1 MVPSLIQWR
10 ASRGEKTNG
19 PTTEMMHDIAL
30 PLLYEPGSSWSYG
43 VSLDWAGL
51 LVARLNNTSLESFM
65 ETNIW
70 TPLGI
75 KNITFHQELKPDVAK
90 NLAKLTAR
98 SGIRNPHRGLPARNP
113 GAKAEWIDELLYA
126 TPTKDEVGGAG
137 AIGNPIEYMKILT
150 SLLSPTSVLLKPATI
165 DQMFT
170 PQFAPGSGS
179 LEAYEEFCAW
189 PPLIGAFASQPE
201 GTKVNWGLGG
211 MVFMQDLEYGKKKGT
226 MSWSGLPNLL
236 WTVDR
241 EAGLACFYASN
252 IVPFGDFES
261 AEMQTLF
268 EKEMYRRFGQWKSRT
283 ERKL

>member
-1 MVPSLIQWR
+1 
-10 ASRGEKTNG
+10 
-19 PTTEMMHDIAL
+19 MMHDITL

-51 LVARLNNTSLESFM
+51 LVARLNNTSLEAFM

-75 KNITFHQELKPDVAK
+75 KNITFHQEQKPDVEK
-90 NLAKLTAR
+90 NLVKLTAR
-98 SGIRNPHRGLPARNP
+98 SGIRNPHRGLPVKNP
-113 GAKAEWIDELLYA
+113 GAKVEWIDELLYA
-126 TPTKDEVGGAG
+126 TPTKDEVGGGG
-137 AIGNPIEYMKILT
+137 AIGNPGEYMKILN
-150 SLLSPTSVLLKPATI
+150 SLLAPNSVLLKPATI

-179 LEAYEEFCAW
+179 LKAYEEFCEL
-189 PPLIGAFASQPE
+189 PFLIDAFASAPL

-211 MVFMQDLEYGKKKGT
+211 MIFMQDLENGKRKGT

-236 WTVDR
+236 WTIDR

-252 IVPFGDFES
+252 VVPFGDFES
-261 AEMQTLF
+261 AEMQALF
-268 EKEMYRRFGQWKSRT
+268 EKEMYKRFGQGRSRGG
-283 ERKL
+283 KL